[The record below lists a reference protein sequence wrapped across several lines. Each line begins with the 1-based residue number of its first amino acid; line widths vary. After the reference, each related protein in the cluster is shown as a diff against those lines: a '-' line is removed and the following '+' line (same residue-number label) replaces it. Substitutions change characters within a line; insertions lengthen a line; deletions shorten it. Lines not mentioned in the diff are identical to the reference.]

1 MRRELLPSKP
11 FGFATSLK
19 EGGFKAPSPREL
31 AHEVRLK
38 ELLSQPLIASG
49 GPEGANGLEDLHQQH
64 QQDDTD
70 DHNVGL
76 VAVVAVGKGDL
87 AQAAAADDTGHGR

>member
-1 MRRELLPSKP
+1 MRRGLLPSKP
-11 FGFATSLK
+11 FGFGNTGKFSSSP
-19 EGGFKAPSPREL
+19 EAPSPGEL

-38 ELLSQPLIASG
+38 ELLPQPLIASG

-87 AQAAAADDTGHGR
+87 AQA